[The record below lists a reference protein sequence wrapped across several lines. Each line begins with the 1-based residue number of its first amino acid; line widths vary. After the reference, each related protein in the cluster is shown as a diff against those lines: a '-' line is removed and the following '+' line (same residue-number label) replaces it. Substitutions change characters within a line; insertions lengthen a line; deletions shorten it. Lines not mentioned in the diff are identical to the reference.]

1 MPEVRFGNIA
11 LQDVVDRV
19 LVGWVGENVGESG
32 DDRFAI
38 GLYPRVSGGMLED
51 VGYRS
56 EFRPIGAL
64 SRPMQKGRE
73 VAWIAIGVVDSPP

>member
-1 MPEVRFGNIA
+1 MPKVRFGNVA
-11 LQDVVDRV
+11 LQYVVDRL
-19 LVGWVGENVGESG
+19 LVWWVREDVGKGSG
-32 DDRFAI
+32 DRFAI

-64 SRPMQKGRE
+64 SGPVQE
-73 VAWIAIGVVDSPP
+73 